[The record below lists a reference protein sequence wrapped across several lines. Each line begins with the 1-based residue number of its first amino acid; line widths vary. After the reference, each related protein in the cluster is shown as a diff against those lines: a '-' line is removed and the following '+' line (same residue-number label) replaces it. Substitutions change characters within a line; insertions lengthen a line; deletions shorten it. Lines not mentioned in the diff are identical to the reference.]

1 MDISNSSIGGRIRK
15 TREERGYTLEQL
27 AEYSEISATFLWEIE
42 VGRKSMKVQNLAKL
56 AAALGVPTD
65 YLVYGKA
72 PYIENVKIN
81 STLAALSEEM
91 QQQVEKMITL
101 FLDTVHIS
109 AKESSEGDNSEKD
122 SQ

>member
-1 MDISNSSIGGRIRK
+1 MDISNGAIGGRIRK

-72 PYIENVKIN
+72 PHIENVKIN
-81 STLAALSEEM
+81 STLAALPEEM
-91 QQQVEKMITL
+91 QQQVEKLITL
-101 FLDTVHIS
+101 FLDTVNIS
-109 AKESSEGDNSEKD
+109 TRESSESVHSEKN
-122 SQ
+122 SK